1 MCGWRRARKRCQRQ
15 QSKKTG
21 WGCSS
26 AKAVECC
33 LKSSIP
39 HHVPSYNSM
48 LSQGSSNYHTNWA
61 LFCSNEKILME
72 LHWLRWKS
80 DRIDREDNSK
90 ALQRTMLGIIQI
102 HQTMGGDECKNRIRK
117 LWRRDFIRC
126 CFQAARLI
134 PLSQDAI
141 SEDSTNTQSR
151 KNKKQRIRKCGN
163 FDLLLGHQ
171 IWLDLVN

>member
-1 MCGWRRARKRCQRQ
+1 
-15 QSKKTG
+15 
-21 WGCSS
+21 
-26 AKAVECC
+26 
-33 LKSSIP
+33 
-39 HHVPSYNSM
+39 
-48 LSQGSSNYHTNWA
+48 
-61 LFCSNEKILME
+61 
-72 LHWLRWKS
+72 
-80 DRIDREDNSK
+80 
-90 ALQRTMLGIIQI
+90 MLGIIQI

-171 IWLDLVN
+171 I